1 MIDKEWVYTRQ
12 KIVEQFQNKKNPDA
26 NNVYANLKLVFV
38 QGRKHQAD

>member
-1 MIDKEWVYTRQ
+1 MGIYQAK

-38 QGRKHQAD
+38 QGRKHQTD

>member
-1 MIDKEWVYTRQ
+1 LTKNGYIPGK